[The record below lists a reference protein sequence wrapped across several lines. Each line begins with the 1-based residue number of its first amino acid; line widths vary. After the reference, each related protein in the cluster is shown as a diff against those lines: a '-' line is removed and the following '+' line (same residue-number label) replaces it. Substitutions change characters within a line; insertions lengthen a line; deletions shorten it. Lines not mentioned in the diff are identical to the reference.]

1 MEYKY
6 RTPDQPI
13 SLDELK
19 SFLWGAAT
27 RLRGQI
33 DAAGYKEY
41 IFPLLFFKR
50 ISDVYDEQFSGFLA
64 EGGAEY
70 AGMQAEE
77 LAIRIPDGAH
87 WDDVREVTENVGQR
101 LVEAF
106 IAIEQANPGEEAD
119 GRIIGGLDG
128 IFGPKD
134 GWTNKAKMPD
144 HIITSLIEDFSR
156 YNLSLAA
163 CPADEMGQAY
173 EYLVGKFADD
183 AGNTAQEFYTNRT
196 VVDLMAEILQPKP
209 GESIYDPTCG
219 SGGMLVKCLDYLRK
233 KGEPWQGVK
242 VFGQEINTL
251 TSSIARMNL
260 YLNGVED
267 FTIAN
272 GDTLEY
278 PRFFNG
284 SQLRHFD
291 IVLANPPYSI
301 KQWNRDA
308 FSNDKYGR
316 NIWGTPIQ
324 ARADYAFIQHIISS
338 MDSTTGRSAILLP
351 HGVLNREEDKDI
363 RVNHVKSDTIDAIIG
378 LGRNLFYN
386 SGLESFI
393 FICSN
398 CKPEGRKNRILF
410 IEAEKC
416 THKKGKQAYLFPEDI
431 EKILNAY
438 HCEEDIPGFSKHVH
452 INEVLANEG
461 NLNIKSYV
469 KAVETENKTSLQE
482 NLALLTESQNVLSR
496 TLSEL
501 VFINDDLPLRS
512 FDFADDVF
520 DSSQWPMVKLSDVAE
535 EYSIRIENP
544 SASEFDFYIGSD
556 CIGQYDFR
564 IHKKSDASTITST
577 QKGFNSGDYLLVRRS
592 LYGSD
597 FRERAPRADFNG
609 VCSADILTIRE
620 KKEIIADGFLIY
632 VLYQKKL
639 WDYIVANSNGGLTR
653 RIKWKQL
660 ADYEFPLPPYQTQKT
675 IADKLWAAYR
685 LKESYKKL
693 LSATDEMVKS
703 QFIEM
708 FGNGNWEQKALGEV
722 GCFKRGGGFQK
733 SDYVEHGIPCIHYGQ
748 IHTKFGPFIYSH
760 ITEISS
766 DLESKTKF
774 ASKGDLIIAITSE
787 DTEGSCKSTAWL
799 GDYPVAV
806 GGHAAIFHHCM
817 NPVYMSFFFKSA
829 LFNYAKMEYVHGT
842 KVCEIKPDDIAKILV
857 PYPPMSLQEEFSSIA
872 QQADKS
878 KFELRKS
885 IEAIDAVIKSLIN
898 N

>member
-1 MEYKY
+1 MEQSVKY
-6 RTPDQPI
+6 YRNPDEPI
-13 SLDELK
+13 SLEDLK

-50 ISDVYDEQFSGFLA
+50 ISDVYDEQFEGYVC
-64 EGGAEY
+64 EGGIEY
-70 AGMQAEE
+70 ANAQAQE
-77 LAIRIPDGAH
+77 LVIRIPDGAH
-87 WDDVREVTENVGQR
+87 WRDVRECTENVGQR

-106 IAIEQANPGEEAD
+106 IAIEQANPGEHAD
-119 GRIIGGLDG
+119 GRVIGGLEG

-156 YNLSLAA
+156 YNLSLKA

-196 VVDLMAEILQPKP
+196 VVDLMAEILQPRP

-219 SGGMLVKCLDYLRK
+219 SGGMLVKCLDFLRK

-242 VFGQEINTL
+242 VFGQEINAL
-251 TSSIARMNL
+251 TSAIARMNL

-267 FTIAN
+267 FSIAK
-272 GDTLEY
+272 GDTLET
-278 PRFFNG
+278 PMFFDG
-284 SQLRHFD
+284 SKIRSFD

-308 FSNDKYGR
+308 FMNDKWGR
-316 NIWGTPIQ
+316 NMWGAPIQ

-338 MDSTTGRSAILLP
+338 MDKGTGRSATLLP
-351 HGVLNREEDKDI
+351 HGVLNREEDKEI
-363 RVNHVKSDTIDAIIG
+363 RKKHVESDTIDAIIG

-398 CKPEGRKNRILF
+398 CKPKNRKGKILF

-416 THKKGKQAYLFPEDI
+416 THKSGKQAYLFPEDI
-431 EKILNAY
+431 NRIVEAY
-438 HCEEDIPGFSKHVH
+438 RSDEDIPGFSKHVSTED
-452 INEVLANEG
+452 ILLNEG

-469 KAVETENKTSLQE
+469 KSIDSHESLTLE
-482 NLALLTESQNVLSR
+482 DSLDKYIEHQNILSD

-501 VFINDDLPLRS
+501 CFV
-512 FDFADDVF
+512 
-520 DSSQWPMVKLSDVAE
+520 DSEMPKLSSPNLMYKESNNWARVRLSDVAE
-535 EYSIRIENP
+535 EYSVRIDNP
-544 SASEFDFYIGSD
+544 SLSEYDFYIGSD

-564 IHKKSDASTITST
+564 IHKRSDASTITSA
-577 QKGFNSGDYLLVRRS
+577 QKLFKEGDYLLVRRS

-597 FRERAPRADFNG
+597 FRERAPRADFDG

-620 KKEIIADGFLIY
+620 KKGVIADGFLIY
-632 VLYQKKL
+632 VLYQKSL
-639 WDYIVANSNGGLTR
+639 WDFIVSNSNGGLTR

-660 ADYEFPLPPYQTQKT
+660 ADYEFDLPPIEEQR
-675 IADKLWAAYR
+675 ILADKLWAAYR

-693 LSATDEMVKS
+693 LTATQEMVKS

-708 FGNGNWEQKALGEV
+708 FGNPVANNKGWSTMALKQVAPEEPSRERQTGTVWILNLDMIESHTGKIIDKVYDEDTNLLSVAPFDEGNVLYSKLRPYLNKVVIPKGKGYATTELVPLRPNQEYLNLT
-722 GCFKRGGGFQK
+722 FFSHLLRGDDFVT
-733 SDYVEHGIPCIHYGQ
+733 YAN
-748 IHTKFGPFIYSH
+748 T
-760 ITEISS
+760 ISS
-766 DLESKTKF
+766 
-774 ASKGDLIIAITSE
+774 
-787 DTEGSCKSTAWL
+787 
-799 GDYPVAV
+799 
-806 GGHAAIFHHCM
+806 
-817 NPVYMSFFFKSA
+817 
-829 LFNYAKMEYVHGT
+829 GT
-842 KVCEIKPDDIAKILV
+842 KMPRMPLNDLRNFQCIL
-857 PYPPMSLQEEFSSIA
+857 PPMEEQLKFEKVA
-872 QQADKS
+872 EQAEKS
-878 KFELRKS
+878 EFELRKS
-885 IEAIDAVIKSLIN
+885 IEAIDQVIKSLIN

>member
-219 SGGMLVKCLDYLRK
+219 SGGMLVKCLDFLRK

-708 FGNGNWEQKALGEV
+708 FWGGKYTMKKLRDHIEVIRGVSYKPSDVHEHLSDNTSIVLRSNNIDGGQVNFDDLVYVDSERVSEHQVLNAGDIVMCGSNGSKKLVGKAALLNERPRANTSFGAFCLGIRCKPTIIPEYLATYFQTPLYRDKIEALG
-722 GCFKRGGGFQK
+722 
-733 SDYVEHGIPCIHYGQ
+733 S
-748 IHTKFGPFIYSH
+748 
-760 ITEISS
+760 
-766 DLESKTKF
+766 
-774 ASKGDLIIAITSE
+774 
-787 DTEGSCKSTAWL
+787 GSNIL
-799 GDYPVAV
+799 
-806 GGHAAIFHHCM
+806 
-817 NPVYMSFFFKSA
+817 N
-829 LFNYAKMEYVHGT
+829 
-842 KVCEIKPDDIAKILV
+842 IKPDHIYDLEIPIPSCDEQGAFV
-857 PYPPMSLQEEFSSIA
+857 SIVK
-872 QQADKS
+872 QADKS
-878 KFELRKS
+878 KY
-885 IEAIDAVIKSLIN
+885 IN
-898 N
+898 